1 MENLEYLQE
10 YHCLLTEK
18 NIILAYGG
26 EIQNGVVSNVMSLI
40 DNNMNLETNNLLKKR
55 VLQVVV
61 ECIQNIERHADE
73 FIDSKKKASF
83 LVYKKDSE
91 YMVSF
96 CNHIS
101 NANIEG
107 LKSKIDKINSF
118 TKDELSAFYKTSL
131 RENTIS
137 EKGGA
142 GLGLIEIS
150 RKSGSK
156 INYLFKQID
165 EVDSTFSLMVKIS

>member
-1 MENLEYLQE
+1 MENIDFLQQ
-10 YHCLLTEK
+10 YHCMLTEQ

-26 EIQNGVVSNVMSLI
+26 EIQNGVVSNIMSLI
-40 DNNMNLETNNLLKKR
+40 DNNMNLEKNNLLKKR

-61 ECIQNIERHADE
+61 ECIQNIERHAGE
-73 FIDSKKKASF
+73 FLDAKRKASF
-83 LVYKKDSE
+83 LVFKKDNE

-101 NANIEG
+101 NSNIDG
-107 LKSKIDKINSF
+107 LKAKIDKINSF
-118 TKDELSAFYKTSL
+118 TKEELSSFYKTSL

-137 EKGGA
+137 DKGGA

-156 INYLFKQID
+156 INYVFKKID
-165 EVDSTFSLMVKIS
+165 DVDSTFSLMVKIA